1 MIKIKSKRVKETL
14 TNEYVA
20 IKYKSKHTNNNEH
33 LIVISHL
40 CALMIQHGISKD
52 DLIKYITKNIN
63 NLEEK

>member
-40 CALMIQHGISKD
+40 CALMLQHDINKD

-63 NLEEK
+63 SLEEK

>member
-20 IKYKSKHTNNNEH
+20 IQYKSKHTNNNEH

-40 CALMIQHGISKD
+40 CALMIQHGINKD